1 MFKWYRLAVECYAYL
16 PDVTWE
22 REEISIT
29 QFRKSVWFTRGWTL
43 QELLA
48 PKKVRFYDKDWR
60 YFHTKRELASE
71 ITSVTN
77 IDLKYL
83 GGDFTNASIATKMSW
98 ASRRRTGRPED
109 LAYCLLGIFDVDME
123 VRYGEGEYKAFIRLQ
138 KELIVNSNDES
149 VFAWTV
155 SYVRISLPALE
166 HTFRVDELLLIHK

>member
-22 REEISIT
+22 SEEVSIN
-29 QFRKSVWFTRGWTL
+29 QFRESVWFTRGWTL

-60 YFHTKRELASE
+60 YFRTKAELAGE
-71 ITSVTN
+71 ITSVTS
-77 IDLKYL
+77 IDLRYL

-98 ASRRRTGRPED
+98 ASKRQTGRPED

-149 VFAWTV
+149 LFAWTV
-155 SYVRISLPALE
+155 SYLRIS
-166 HTFRVDELLLIHK
+166 